1 MKEKIGVDMNS
12 NNINTVIGGNTFQCA
27 YMTNNT
33 IDRKE
38 KGCRGR
44 VIVNRARI
52 GPKKTFEKDGQ
63 NEKMGLGGGRYSQ

>member
-38 KGCRGR
+38 KGCRG
-44 VIVNRARI
+44 
-52 GPKKTFEKDGQ
+52 
-63 NEKMGLGGGRYSQ
+63 GLL